1 HRRGPADL
9 AFFVFRGCGPRSPC
23 LRFRSLKL
31 DRWRHRQVTPP
42 RLSSPTLNIM
52 RGAFVVQLGPETK
65 PSEGRF
71 EGLVEE
77 VDSGRELRF
86 RSAEE
91 LMTFLGQ
98 RFDLV
103 EPRPAKSK
111 SATRSSRFQRGRRI
125 PLKKEARH
133 EHGTHSG

>member
-1 HRRGPADL
+1 
-9 AFFVFRGCGPRSPC
+9 
-23 LRFRSLKL
+23 
-31 DRWRHRQVTPP
+31 
-42 RLSSPTLNIM
+42 M

-91 LMTFLGQ
+91 LMNFLGQ

-103 EPRPAKSK
+103 TAAVGEIRISDKIEQVPSRKKNSRK
-111 SATRSSRFQRGRRI
+111 ERSS
-125 PLKKEARH
+125 
-133 EHGTHSG
+133 